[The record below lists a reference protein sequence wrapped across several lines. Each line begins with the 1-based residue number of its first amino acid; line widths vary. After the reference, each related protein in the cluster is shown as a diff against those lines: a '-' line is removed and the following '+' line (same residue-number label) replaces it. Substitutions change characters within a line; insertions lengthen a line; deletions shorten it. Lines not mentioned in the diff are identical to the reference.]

1 MENDTRTSYGIELF
15 ANKNGSDNSHG
26 IPVEEIGYT
35 LSADLFYEKDL
46 GHIAECYS
54 EDFCVGQCGVGGG
67 DDETPERIEI
77 PGSSTQTAEWSM
89 MGETGDPIGSH
100 SETYRYSIE
109 ELLTIDFDEIPSTD
123 G

>member
-1 MENDTRTSYGIELF
+1 MHELGHSLGVSWLDD
-15 ANKNGSDNSHG
+15 KG
-26 IPVEEIGYT
+26 P
-35 LSADLFYEKDL
+35 

-54 EDFCVGQCGVGGG
+54 GDFCVGQFGVGGG
-67 DDETPERIEI
+67 NDETPERIEI
-77 PGSSTQTAEWSM
+77 PGSSTQTAEWNI
-89 MGETGDPIGSH
+89 MGETGDPIGSP